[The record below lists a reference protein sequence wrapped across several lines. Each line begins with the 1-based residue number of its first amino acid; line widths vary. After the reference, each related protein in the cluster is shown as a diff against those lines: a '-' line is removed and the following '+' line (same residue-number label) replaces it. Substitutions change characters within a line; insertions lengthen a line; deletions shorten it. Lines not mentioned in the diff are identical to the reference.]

1 MDRIDKEKN
10 DMAISRTKNT
20 DTAYNCLIAA
30 GATVCGACGVMGNL
44 YAESGF
50 NPRNLENLCE
60 KRLGHKYTDDT
71 YTEAVDSG
79 EISRELFLHPMGDSR
94 QYGYGLCQWTSAGRK
109 AGLYDLA
116 KQRGVSIGD
125 PTLQIEYMI
134 SELQSRYRSVFY
146 ALKNATTVQE
156 ASDIFLQKFEQP
168 LDTGDSV
175 KSKRANYGE
184 QYLMLYQDNN
194 DKEEGTMSLISNSGH
209 DENGRYSGGRA
220 GDQTGTE
227 WALIPW
233 YSRPWK
239 CVLRHPN
246 SAVRAKIA
254 ELGVKAAKNDL
265 IGYDQGQRDTY
276 WQHLKASNYD
286 PSQITIA
293 CEADCSAGVIA
304 NVKAVGHLLNIDSL
318 KNLKATY
325 TGDMRSAFRAAGFT
339 VLTDKKYLNG
349 PDYLLAGDVLLN
361 DGLHTA
367 TNIADG
373 AEAGGNSTSTGSGSN
388 SARNNVSD
396 GQKWLNSNYG
406 DKLLKFC
413 GAKLRVDGDY
423 GTKSRWA
430 TLAVWKD
437 LMNRRYGT
445 ALDPTNENFFESCK
459 KVASKATVSH
469 GTQGTF
475 TFLVQFI
482 LAAKGFYFGSMDAL
496 CGDGLTAAIKSF
508 QKSKGLEADGYCGAN
523 TWYALF
529 N

>member
-1 MDRIDKEKN
+1 
-10 DMAISRTKNT
+10 
-20 DTAYNCLIAA
+20 
-30 GATVCGACGVMGNL
+30 
-44 YAESGF
+44 
-50 NPRNLENLCE
+50 
-60 KRLGHKYTDDT
+60 
-71 YTEAVDSG
+71 
-79 EISRELFLHPMGDSR
+79 
-94 QYGYGLCQWTSAGRK
+94 
-109 AGLYDLA
+109 
-116 KQRGVSIGD
+116 
-125 PTLQIEYMI
+125 
-134 SELQSRYRSVFY
+134 
-146 ALKNATTVQE
+146 
-156 ASDIFLQKFEQP
+156 
-168 LDTGDSV
+168 
-175 KSKRANYGE
+175 
-184 QYLMLYQDNN
+184 
-194 DKEEGTMSLISNSGH
+194 MSLISNSGH

-276 WQHLKASNYD
+276 WQHLKVSNYD

-304 NVKAVGHLLNIDSL
+304 NVKAVGHLLRIDAL

-325 TGDMRSAFRAAGFT
+325 TGDMRSAFKVAGFN

-349 PDYLLAGDVLLN
+349 PDYLLAGDILLN

-373 AEAGGNSTSTGSGSN
+373 AEMGGNANANIGSG
-388 SARNNVSD
+388 RNNVAD
-396 GQKWLNSNYG
+396 GQRWLNSNYG
-406 DKLLKFC
+406 DKILKCC
-413 GAKLRVDGDY
+413 GAKLRVDGEY

-430 TLAVWKD
+430 ALAVWKD
-437 LMNRRYGT
+437 LMNRKYST
-445 ALDPTNENFFESCK
+445 KLDPANKNFYNSCK
-459 KVASKATVSH
+459 KVAPNATVSR

-496 CGDGLTAAIKSF
+496 CGDGLTAAIKSY
-508 QKSKGLEADGYCGAN
+508 QKSKGLTVDGYCGAD

>member
-1 MDRIDKEKN
+1 
-10 DMAISRTKNT
+10 MAISRNMNT
-20 DTAYNCLIAA
+20 DAAYNCLIAA
-30 GATVCGACGVMGNL
+30 GATVYGACGAMGNIF
-44 YAESGF
+44 AESGF
-50 NPRNLENLCE
+50 NPRNLEDLCE
-60 KRLGHKYTDDT
+60 ERQGHKYTDDT

-116 KQRGVSIGD
+116 KQKGVSIGD
-125 PTLQIEYMI
+125 PAMQIEYMI
-134 SELQSRYRSVFY
+134 SELQSKYRSVFY
-146 ALKNATTVQE
+146 VLKTAKTVQE
-156 ASDIFLQKFEQP
+156 ASDVFLTKFEQP
-168 LDTGDSV
+168 MDTGSGV
-175 KSKRANYGE
+175 KSKRAFYGE
-184 QYLMLYQDNN
+184 QYYMLYQSENE
-194 DKEEGTMSLISNSGH
+194 KEEKPMSLISNSGH

-239 CVLRHPN
+239 CVLRYPN

-254 ELGVKAAKNDL
+254 ELAVKAAKNDL
-265 IGYDQGQRDTY
+265 VGYDQSQRDTY

-286 PSQITIA
+286 PSQITVA

-304 NVKAVGHLLNIDSL
+304 NVRAVGYLLDIDAL

-325 TGDMRSAFRAAGFT
+325 TGDMRKAFKAAGFL
-339 VLTDKKYLNG
+339 VLTESKYLNG
-349 PDYLLAGDVLLN
+349 PDYLLEGDVLLN
-361 DGLHTA
+361 DGAHTA
-367 TNIADG
+367 TNVENG
-373 AEAGGNSTSTGSGSN
+373 RYSGGTSGMNTNTGSGSN
-388 SARNNVSD
+388 NARNNVSD

-406 DKLLKFC
+406 DKILKYC

-423 GTKSRWA
+423 GDKSRWA
-430 TLAVWKD
+430 ALAVWKD

-445 ALDPTNENFFESCK
+445 KLDPTNKNFFESCK

-469 GTQGTF
+469 GSQGTF
-475 TFLVQFI
+475 TLLVQFI
-482 LAAKGFYFGSMDAL
+482 LSAKGFYFGAMDAL
-496 CGDGLTAAIKSF
+496 CGDGLTAAIKSY

>member
-1 MDRIDKEKN
+1 
-10 DMAISRTKNT
+10 
-20 DTAYNCLIAA
+20 
-30 GATVCGACGVMGNL
+30 
-44 YAESGF
+44 
-50 NPRNLENLCE
+50 
-60 KRLGHKYTDDT
+60 
-71 YTEAVDSG
+71 
-79 EISRELFLHPMGDSR
+79 
-94 QYGYGLCQWTSAGRK
+94 
-109 AGLYDLA
+109 
-116 KQRGVSIGD
+116 
-125 PTLQIEYMI
+125 
-134 SELQSRYRSVFY
+134 
-146 ALKNATTVQE
+146 
-156 ASDIFLQKFEQP
+156 
-168 LDTGDSV
+168 
-175 KSKRANYGE
+175 
-184 QYLMLYQDNN
+184 
-194 DKEEGTMSLISNSGH
+194 MSLISNSGH
-209 DENGRYSGGRA
+209 DENSRYSGGRA

-246 SAVRAKIA
+246 SVVRAKIA
-254 ELGVKAAKNDL
+254 ELGIKAAKNDL

-304 NVKAVGHLLNIDSL
+304 NVKAVGYLLNIDSL

-325 TGDMRSAFRAAGFT
+325 TGDMRSAFRSAGFT
-339 VLTDKKYLNG
+339 ILTDKKYLSG

-373 AEAGGNSTSTGSGSN
+373 AKTGGNSNTNIGSGSN
-388 SARNNVSD
+388 NAKNNVSD

-413 GAKLRVDGDY
+413 GAKLSVDGDY

-430 TLAVWKD
+430 ALAVWKD

-445 ALDPTNENFFESCK
+445 ALDPTNENFYESCK

-475 TFLVQFI
+475 TFLVQLI
-482 LAAKGFYFGSMDAL
+482 LAAKGFYSGNMDAL
-496 CGDGLTAAIKSF
+496 CGDGLTAAIKSY
-508 QKSKGLEADGYCGAN
+508 QKKKGLAVDGYCGAN
-523 TWYALF
+523 TWYSLF